1 MMPTVEMANRPRWLL
16 TSSGWDAAKAEAALE
31 FYKIAF
37 KLGAEGR
44 VLNVV
49 NLTLEALFRI
59 VEGQAAPLGAQVGMI
74 VRAEEYV
81 VLAAFTG
88 CSPEETTHFGILL
101 DKK

>member
-1 MMPTVEMANRPRWLL
+1 MASDQQGL
-16 TSSGWDAAKAEAALE
+16 GVGVGDAAKAEAAIE
-31 FYKIAF
+31 FGQVAF
-37 KLGAEGR
+37 KLGAKRR
-44 VLNVV
+44 VFDVV

-81 VLAAFTG
+81 LLAAFTG